1 MSFFFQNKKIIKHNV
16 YTSTFIFNSPLNILW
31 DIIKDPTLIQ
41 VFNRVKNPLN
51 NVTNNSSQSLQLSY
65 EIGISFNNFFDLSS
79 QFLYKIQYIIETDY
93 YCEIIWDC
101 TLINNTFNLPSIRS
115 IFRLFYNNDKTAF
128 ISEYYFPKYYNKRF
142 FLEEEKKRQKYYNSI
157 EKVIRSDEYLK
168 NFILSINIKGDF
180 YKAFK
185 LLYDIKLMTS
195 LYSDIIKYN
204 SNLFEKNNELII
216 KIKNKKFYNGKDVI
230 VKYKV
235 GQLIK
240 NENIT
245 RILFELFMNSMN
257 STGKIIVGVEK
268 SKLNSFNLF
277 IFVNFFQISN
287 PIENYFWKSTTK
299 KFLLKIREIFKKVL
313 N

>member
-1 MSFFFQNKKIIKHNV
+1 
-16 YTSTFIFNSPLNILW
+16 
-31 DIIKDPTLIQ
+31 
-41 VFNRVKNPLN
+41 
-51 NVTNNSSQSLQLSY
+51 
-65 EIGISFNNFFDLSS
+65 
-79 QFLYKIQYIIETDY
+79 
-93 YCEIIWDC
+93 
-101 TLINNTFNLPSIRS
+101 
-115 IFRLFYNNDKTAF
+115 
-128 ISEYYFPKYYNKRF
+128 
-142 FLEEEKKRQKYYNSI
+142 
-157 EKVIRSDEYLK
+157 
-168 NFILSINIKGDF
+168 
-180 YKAFK
+180 
-185 LLYDIKLMTS
+185 MTS
-195 LYSDIIKYN
+195 LYSDILKYN

-257 STGKIIVGVEK
+257 SKGKIIVCVEK
-268 SKLNSFNLF
+268 NKLNSFNLF

>member
-1 MSFFFQNKKIIKHNV
+1 MSYFYNNKKITKNNV

-31 DIIKDPTLIQ
+31 EIIKDPTLIQ

-51 NVTNNSSQSLQLSY
+51 NIINISQSLQLSY

-79 QFLYKIQYIIETDY
+79 QFLYKIHYIIETDY

-115 IFRLFYNNDKTAF
+115 IFRLFYNNNKTAF

-157 EKVIRSDEYLK
+157 EKVIINDEYLK
-168 NFILSINIKGDF
+168 NFILSITIKGDF
-180 YKAFK
+180 YKAYR

-195 LYSDIIKYN
+195 LYSDILKYN

-235 GQLIK
+235 GELIK
-240 NENIT
+240 NESIPK
-245 RILFELFMNSMN
+245 ILFELFMNSMN
-257 STGKIIVGVEK
+257 SKGKIIVCVEK
-268 SKLNSFNLF
+268 NKLNSFNLF

-287 PIENYFWKSTTK
+287 PIENYFWKSMTK